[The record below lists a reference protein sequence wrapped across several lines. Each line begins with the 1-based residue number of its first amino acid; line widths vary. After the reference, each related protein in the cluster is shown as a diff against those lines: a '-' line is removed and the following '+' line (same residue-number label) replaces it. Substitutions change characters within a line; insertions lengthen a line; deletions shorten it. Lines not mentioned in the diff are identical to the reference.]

1 MKKPNEVGFGQVSTN
16 SGLGRL
22 EPDLQGVEFYLRQG
36 IGFGEPLQVG
46 EQVILTRLP
55 ERETV
60 SGDRF
65 LEFLERFDFADAV
78 SASLQLSIANLY
90 EA

>member
-1 MKKPNEVGFGQVSTN
+1 MQ
-16 SGLGRL
+16 
-22 EPDLQGVEFYLRQG
+22 PDLQGVEFYLRQG
-36 IGFGEPLQVG
+36 IGFGELLQVG